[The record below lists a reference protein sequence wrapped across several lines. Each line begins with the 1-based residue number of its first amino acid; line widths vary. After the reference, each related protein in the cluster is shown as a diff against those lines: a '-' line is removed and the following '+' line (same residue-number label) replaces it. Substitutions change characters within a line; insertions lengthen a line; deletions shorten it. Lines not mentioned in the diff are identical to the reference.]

1 MKIYDCFMY
10 FDEDLI
16 LDVRFNIL
24 NEYVDYFVIV
34 ESTYNHKGEKRN
46 LKFNIKKYDTFK
58 SKIIYL
64 VLDNL
69 PKDIETIN
77 KLESNKAKEYKYINN
92 ALKREIN
99 QRNFIYQGL
108 KSANAE
114 DIILISDVDEI
125 PFLINIDFSSIK
137 EKIIIFEQIMTHYKF
152 NLCMP
157 GLVWHGT
164 RACRKKNLKSP
175 QWLRNIKAKKY
186 SLLRIDIIFNDMKCN
201 NIKFIKNGGWH
212 FSNLKKPEE
221 IELKL
226 NSYLH
231 HREFELSKVTLKQI
245 KEAIIDKTAIYD
257 LTKDQRN
264 EKIGKGKKLI
274 KIENKDLPNFIITN
288 KEKFNQW
295 FD

>member
-245 KEAIIDKTAIYD
+245 KEAIKDKKAIYD
-257 LTKDQRN
+257 LTTDQRN